1 VSGDS
6 FGYETPEEADGYG
19 SDEAEE
25 KSKHRHGHSDGSR
38 HGRQVKVHGWVA
50 SSEIH

>member
-1 VSGDS
+1 MSGDS